1 MSNNNY
7 LSLYSLP
14 EKIDRIEKSMILC
27 GDSLEVMKSLPEKS
41 VDLVFTSPPYAGN
54 FREYSEHGDPRDLGQ
69 LDTKE
74 FVDRFIPYAK
84 EIDRL
89 LKHEDGG
96 VFILNIGEKY
106 QDGFASLYPE
116 RLMFE
121 IIDKTNFKLID
132 KVPWVK
138 CLSSDTL
145 LYAKINESIGPVMI
159 KDLVKRNPNEVDIWD
174 GEKWNNVH
182 YWGKSDKN
190 QGVEITLENGC
201 FVDSTDDH
209 KFILENGNTVEAK
222 DLKIGDNLLYAK
234 MTNTEEFKHKFFD
247 SGFVVVDIKKSQE
260 KVFWTISLSE
270 KPNRICLGNGLLVKN
285 CDPFPNKRTR
295 AGTLAWE
302 HIFVFGSHPKLIN
315 KNYNYLKSPYR
326 ATSLSISTRKDFKK
340 LRKQTKHE
348 MNDAQCYNDIGAADR
363 NYVVSHHNMMTF
375 DEYKY
380 IEEHYVVSPTQNFEG
395 SGHKAQ
401 MPIHLAEYFI
411 GGYSKENQVVL
422 DPFGGSG
429 TTAAVSW
436 RLNRDFVHID
446 LIKDNCEMTE
456 KRIQSIPKRKDL
468 FNFYGIEENKV
479 SKLEEVKSQTK
490 CNKIF

>member
-1 MSNNNY
+1 MTNNNF
-7 LSLYSLP
+7 LSLYSIP
-14 EKIDRIEKSMILC
+14 DKIKKIEESMILC
-27 GDSLEVMKSLPEKS
+27 GDSLEVMKNLPDKS

-69 LDTKE
+69 LSTKD
-74 FVDRFIPYAK
+74 FVDRFIPYVK

-89 LKHEDGG
+89 LKHEDGC

-132 KVPWVK
+132 KVPWIK
-138 CLSSDTL
+138 CLSSDT
-145 LYAKINESIGPVMI
+145 YIYSKINGSIGSVMI

-182 YWGKSDKN
+182 YFGKSDKN
-190 QGVEITLENGC
+190 QGLEIILESGYSVN
-201 FVDSTDDH
+201 STDDH
-209 KFILENGNTVEAK
+209 KFILKNNDIVEAK
-222 DLKIGDNLLYAK
+222 DLKIGDNLLSAK
-234 MTNTEEFKHKFFD
+234 IPNNEESDFI
-247 SGFVVVDIKKSQE
+247 VADIRKSKE
-260 KVFWTISLSE
+260 NVFWTISLSE

-315 KNYNYLKSPYR
+315 KNYNYLKSPYK
-326 ATSLSISTRKDFKK
+326 ATNLSISTRRDFKK

-375 DEYKY
+375 DEYEY
-380 IEEHYVVSPTQNFEG
+380 LEEHYVVSPTQNFEG
-395 SGHKAQ
+395 SHHKAQ
-401 MPIHLAEYFI
+401 MPIGLAEYFI
-411 GGYSKENQVVL
+411 GGYSKENQIVL

-446 LIKDNCEMTE
+446 LVGENCKITE
-456 KRIQSIPKRKDL
+456 NRINAIVKRKDV
-468 FNFYGIEENKV
+468 FNFYGISENES
-479 SKLEEVKSQTK
+479 SKLQEIKSQTK